1 LLLLLLL
8 LLNGKIDN
16 EKKCLILGIEICL
29 SFSHTTRSKI
39 KDAKKRGSNFFILAF
54 VIGVLNFI

>member
-1 LLLLLLL
+1 LLLLL

-16 EKKCLILGIEICL
+16 EKKCLILGLEICL
-29 SFSHTTRSKI
+29 SFLYATRAKI
-39 KDAKKRGSNFFILAF
+39 KDAKKRGSNFVILAF